1 MKYTFETNWNEIW
14 MRSSRVFET
23 MPEAANAMAV
33 WALACA
39 ENNVFPDVR
48 LALVTPPRGT
58 LLKDAE

>member
-23 MPEAANAMAV
+23 KEEAANSMAF

-39 ENNVFPDVR
+39 ENNVFPEVR
-48 LALVTPPRGT
+48 LALVGPAKNNGNN
-58 LLKDAE
+58 

>member
-23 MPEAANAMAV
+23 KAEAANAMAHWV
-33 WALACA
+33 LVCA

-48 LALVTPPRGT
+48 LALVGPAKAG
-58 LLKDAE
+58 KDGNN